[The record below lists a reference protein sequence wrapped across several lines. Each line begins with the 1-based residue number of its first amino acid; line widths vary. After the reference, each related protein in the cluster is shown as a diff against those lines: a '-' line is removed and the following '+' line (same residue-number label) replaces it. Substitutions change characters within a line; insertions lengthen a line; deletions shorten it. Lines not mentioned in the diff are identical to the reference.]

1 MLVNATMARGVGK
14 VGEAKIQPE
23 LFFSQPYFVAR
34 LASMESLLLTG
45 SFGLAKLSRVQ
56 LI

>member
-1 MLVNATMARGVGK
+1 MNATIARGVGK

-23 LFFSQPYFVAR
+23 LLFSQPYFVAR